1 MIEIRKITEKD
12 KYHRDTAIKYV
23 VQLGELKSYLTEKAL
38 IELQIKLNTFAI
50 QNVST
55 PFCKCVDATSYYT
68 RVMNCRI
75 CNNCGEEVNEC

>member
-12 KYHRDTAIKYV
+12 KYHRDSAIEYV

-50 QNVST
+50 QNVSL
-55 PFCKCVDATSYYT
+55 PFCECVKPIKSCNDNSKCRKCKGLLNWNGS
-68 RVMNCRI
+68 
-75 CNNCGEEVNEC
+75 